1 MPFDPTHIGEITVAP
16 LSQLTPDGSWQVEL
30 AHDLTENLLIWI
42 TRGQGRVF
50 LNGQQRGFGPNSA
63 IFVPAGTLW
72 SLELGRQCIGQ
83 VMTIPASTPMDFPD
97 SADTLRIPDAQD
109 QAVINSMFQAM
120 QAEQQDRPALWYRAM
135 QAHGT
140 LIAIHV
146 RRLMA
151 ARNSA
156 ISKPTAAQRLAQG
169 YCGRIVECYAQHA
182 SMADHAAALNVT
194 PTHLTRVCK
203 SETGKTAGALLT
215 ERQLHAARSLL
226 ITSELPM
233 RDIAATLGFGSAAY
247 FTRFITQHTGET
259 PPAAQTGPGQT
270 EAQRLIRQFWCLPP
284 AAPGRPNFTIQP
296 TFDQYGSTRTR
307 QAALSAKPCRE
318 SPWQR
323 RHGRTLH
330 WALMPS
336 TKAFEGAFQHSKSKN
351 DIQNVAK
358 YIRKV
363 DNLH

>member
-30 AHDLTENLLIWI
+30 AHDLTESLLIWI

-63 IFVPAGTLW
+63 IFVPVGTLW

-83 VMTIPASTPMDFPD
+83 VMTIPASTPMDFPE

-151 ARNSA
+151 ARNSTV
-156 ISKPTAAQRLAQG
+156 SKPTAAQRLAQG

-259 PPAAQTGPGQT
+259 PS
-270 EAQRLIRQFWCLPP
+270 RLRK
-284 AAPGRPNFTIQP
+284 
-296 TFDQYGSTRTR
+296 
-307 QAALSAKPCRE
+307 QARDKLKRSA
-318 SPWQR
+318 
-323 RHGRTLH
+323 
-330 WALMPS
+330 
-336 TKAFEGAFQHSKSKN
+336 
-351 DIQNVAK
+351 
-358 YIRKV
+358 
-363 DNLH
+363 